1 MLKKILALVVLILI
15 LLLLLICV
23 LRPNRRNAVSPD
35 EGETLPLE
43 QVVPDEGTTM
53 QSDENTA
60 QELLDSENE
69 TISIE
74 PPMEIQESAGDI
86 EMETMFETII
96 TENGDE
102 TPADIG

>member
-1 MLKKILALVVLILI
+1 MIKKILALVVLVLI
-15 LLLLLICV
+15 LLSLLICI
-23 LRPNRRNAVSPD
+23 LRPNGRNATKPD
-35 EGETLPLE
+35 EDETPPLE
-43 QVVPDEGTTM
+43 QVAPDEGTTM

-60 QELLDSENE
+60 QELLDSESE
-69 TISIE
+69 TIFIE
-74 PPMEIQESAGDI
+74 PPIEIQESAGDI

>member
-15 LLLLLICV
+15 LLSLLICV
-23 LRPNRRNAVSPD
+23 LRPNRRNAVSPAED
-35 EGETLPLE
+35 EILPLE
-43 QVVPDEGTTM
+43 QVVPDEGTTV
-53 QSDENTA
+53 QSDGNAAYKPMGLE
-60 QELLDSENE
+60 DE
-69 TISIE
+69 TVYIE
-74 PPMEIQESAGDI
+74 PLIEIQESAGDI